1 MIRVGLLILIW
12 LFFVTPQS
20 IADSINPGIFSKLH
34 RHMAFRIA
42 TGEPDGGSGLCQYR
56 YQNIQG
62 TLIPSINVALNQEG
76 PVWFLPDVLQGREE
90 RFCNIPASKAILIPI
105 LTGQCDYG
113 IKEVK
118 SDDDLRRCAM
128 AGDEHGV
135 IEASIDGVKVKNLL
149 QYRTQSGFFNI
160 TIPADNI
167 YQAPA
172 GTFKS
177 MADGYFVFLQ
187 PLSPGNHDVHLK
199 VSVLNPVEPLYNYNA
214 DWTYHLIVED

>member
-1 MIRVGLLILIW
+1 VVRVGLLILIW

-20 IADSINPGIFSKLH
+20 IADSINPGIFSKD
-34 RHMAFRIA
+34 ASPYGIPYSDWIA
-42 TGEPDGGSGLCQYR
+42 RWWQWSMS
-56 YQNIQG
+56 
-62 TLIPSINVALNQEG
+62 IPVSEHPRDAYTQHKCTLNQEG